1 MKKRQILWLI
11 VIAGLFLIACNE
23 RTQQLVSHK
32 TSAPT
37 AVTSTPKTE
46 ANSTTEAESPATD
59 QPTVIPSITE
69 ELNPTAFSSEAYQTN
84 TADEKIDVDL
94 TQLSSTMV
102 YAEVYN
108 MMTSPETYIGK
119 IVKMS
124 GTFAYYHDKT
134 TDQYYFACLIQ
145 DATACCSQ
153 GIEFVLTDDYSFPDD
168 YPEAGKDICVIG
180 IFDTYQEGSYTYCTL
195 RNAKLVG

>member
-11 VIAGLFLIACNE
+11 VIAGLLLIACNE

-37 AVTSTPKTE
+37 AVTSTPKANPSTE
-46 ANSTTEAESPATD
+46 TNAPATA
-59 QPTVIPSITE
+59 QPTVIPSMTE
-69 ELNPTAFSSEAYQTN
+69 EPNPSAVPSKASQAN
-84 TADEKIDVDL
+84 TSDGQIDVDL

-119 IVKMS
+119 IVKMD

-153 GIEFVLTDDYSFPDD
+153 GIEFVLTDDYSYPDD
-168 YPEAGKDICVIG
+168 YPEAGNEICVIG
-180 IFDTYQEGSYTYCTL
+180 IFDTYHEGSNTYCTL
-195 RNAKLVG
+195 RNAEFVGQ

>member
-11 VIAGLFLIACNE
+11 VIAGLLLIACNE

-37 AVTSTPKTE
+37 AVTSTPKANPCTE
-46 ANSTTEAESPATD
+46 TNAPATA
-59 QPTVIPSITE
+59 QPTVIPSMTE
-69 ELNPTAFSSEAYQTN
+69 EPNPSPFPSEASQAN
-84 TADEKIDVDL
+84 TSDVQIDVDL

-119 IVKMS
+119 IVKMD

-153 GIEFVLTDDYSFPDD
+153 
-168 YPEAGKDICVIG
+168 
-180 IFDTYQEGSYTYCTL
+180 
-195 RNAKLVG
+195 

>member
-11 VIAGLFLIACNE
+11 VIAGLLLIACNE

-37 AVTSTPKTE
+37 AVTSTPKANPCTE
-46 ANSTTEAESPATD
+46 TNAPATA
-59 QPTVIPSITE
+59 QPTVIPSMTE
-69 ELNPTAFSSEAYQTN
+69 EPNPSPFPSEASQAN
-84 TADEKIDVDL
+84 TSDVQIDVDL

-119 IVKMS
+119 IVKMD

-153 GIEFVLTDDYSFPDD
+153 GIEFVLTDDYSYPDD
-168 YPEAGKDICVIG
+168 YPEAGNEICVIG
-180 IFDTYQEGSYTYCTL
+180 IFDTYQEGSNTYCTL
-195 RNAKLVG
+195 RNAEFVG

>member
-11 VIAGLFLIACNE
+11 VIAGLLLIACNE

-37 AVTSTPKTE
+37 AVTSTPKANPSTE
-46 ANSTTEAESPATD
+46 TNAPATA
-59 QPTVIPSITE
+59 QPTVIPSMTE
-69 ELNPTAFSSEAYQTN
+69 EPNPTAFPSESSQAN
-84 TADEKIDVDL
+84 TSDGQIDVDL

-108 MMTSPETYIGK
+108 MMTTPEAYIGK
-119 IVKMS
+119 TVKMD

-153 GIEFVLTDDYSFPDD
+153 GIEFVLTDDYSYPDD
-168 YPEAGKDICVIG
+168 YPEAGNEICVIG
-180 IFDTYQEGSYTYCTL
+180 IFDTYQEGSNTYCTL
-195 RNAKLVG
+195 RNAEFVG

>member
-11 VIAGLFLIACNE
+11 VIAGLLLIACNE

-37 AVTSTPKTE
+37 AVTSTPKANPSTE
-46 ANSTTEAESPATD
+46 TNAPATA
-59 QPTVIPSITE
+59 QPTVIPSMTE
-69 ELNPTAFSSEAYQTN
+69 EPNPTAFPSESSQAN
-84 TADEKIDVDL
+84 TSDGQIDVDL

-108 MMTSPETYIGK
+108 MMTTPEAYIGK
-119 IVKMS
+119 TVKMD

-134 TDQYYFACLIQ
+134 TNQYYFACLIQ

-153 GIEFVLTDDYSFPDD
+153 GIEFVLTDDYSYPDD
-168 YPEAGKDICVIG
+168 YPEAGNEICVIG
-180 IFDTYQEGSYTYCTL
+180 IFDTYQEGSNTYCTL
-195 RNAKLVG
+195 RNAEFVG